1 LIYEKK
7 LSSFPEILKEL
18 GTLDLDAGIRAVG
31 KYKSKKCYVF
41 ITRSANGF
49 TSLVYSIK
57 SSKKESLPDKRLL
70 AKEFG
75 DIKSAEEFLAQ
86 VVAKPVKASAY

>member
-1 LIYEKK
+1 MIYEKK
-7 LSSFPEILKEL
+7 LNSFPEIVREL
-18 GTLDLDAGIRAVG
+18 GILDLDAGIRAVG

-57 SSKKESLPDKRLL
+57 SSGKESLPDKRLL
-70 AKEFG
+70 AKEF
-75 DIKSAEEFLAQ
+75 DNVQAAEAFLEE

>member
-1 LIYEKK
+1 MIYEKK
-7 LSSFPEILKEL
+7 LNSFPEIIREL
-18 GTLDLDAGIRAVG
+18 TILDLDAGIRAVG

-57 SSKKESLPDKRLL
+57 SSGKESLPDKRLL

-75 DIKSAEEFLAQ
+75 DVKGAEAFLEE

>member
-7 LSSFPEILKEL
+7 LNSFPEIVTEL
-18 GTLDLDAGIRAVG
+18 GILDLDAGIRAVG
-31 KYKSKKCYVF
+31 KYKSKKCFVF
-41 ITRSANGF
+41 VTRSANGF

-70 AKEFG
+70 AKEFP
-75 DIKSAEEFLAQ
+75 DLKTTEEFLAQ
-86 VVAKPVKASAY
+86 IVAKPVKASAY

>member
-7 LSSFPEILKEL
+7 LNSFPEIVKEL

-31 KYKSKKCYVF
+31 RYKSKNCYVF

-57 SSKKESLPDKRLL
+57 SSGKESLPDKRLL
-70 AKEFG
+70 AKEFV
-75 DIKSAEEFLAQ
+75 DIKSAEEFLAEI
-86 VVAKPVKASAY
+86 VAKPIRASAY

>member
-7 LSSFPEILKEL
+7 LDSFPEIVREL
-18 GTLDLDAGIRAVG
+18 TILDLDAGIRAVG
-31 KYKSKKCYVF
+31 KYKSKKCFVF

-49 TSLVYSIK
+49 TSLLYSIK
-57 SSKKESLPDKRLL
+57 SAGKESLPDKRLL
-70 AKEFG
+70 AKEFV
-75 DIKSAEEFLAQ
+75 DVKSAEAFLEE